1 MKGGKKI
8 KRRAESNKVEHKH
21 VLVMINNTKSEFW
34 RRPGNGQLAMLT
46 QDKREKTQIPHV
58 RNEEKVT
65 GVL

>member
-1 MKGGKKI
+1 
-8 KRRAESNKVEHKH
+8 
-21 VLVMINNTKSEFW
+21 MINNTKSEFW